1 VLALLLVAVSLGLSN
16 FAGAI
21 GIGMSGV
28 DARLR
33 IRIGLVFAIFEA
45 GMPALGLLLGHHLAH
60 ALGNGARPLGGGLLG
75 LAGAYTV
82 MRALFV
88 RKDTV
93 PETQTSFLQIVLAG
107 SMLSIDNLI
116 VGFALGTYHVN
127 LAIAVA
133 VIAAVSVALSLV
145 GLELGSRLGTRI
157 GQRSDLVGGAVLIFV
172 GVAIGTGLF

>member
-1 VLALLLVAVSLGLSN
+1 MNRAARMQEEGDKRK
-16 FAGAI
+16 
-21 GIGMSGV
+21 GI
-28 DARLR
+28 
-33 IRIGLVFAIFEA
+33 
-45 GMPALGLLLGHHLAH
+45 
-60 ALGNGARPLGGGLLG
+60 
-75 LAGAYTV
+75 
-82 MRALFV
+82 
-88 RKDTV
+88 
-93 PETQTSFLQIVLAG
+93 
-107 SMLSIDNLI
+107 I